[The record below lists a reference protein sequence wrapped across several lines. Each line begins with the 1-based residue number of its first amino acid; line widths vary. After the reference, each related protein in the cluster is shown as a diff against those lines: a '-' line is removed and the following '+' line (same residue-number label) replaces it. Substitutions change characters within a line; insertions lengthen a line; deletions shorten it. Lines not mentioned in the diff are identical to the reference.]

1 MKKVVNL
8 EEEKS
13 DLLDVFPVTCL
24 YNGEWD
30 TDLNLFGC
38 TGYILVHKST
48 LEFIHS
54 DLKLLILEC
63 VRRQDPPNGKIQCES
78 KRYAAGTSCFLTCDK
93 GYIPLGKTF
102 MTCKEDEDT
111 GDFDWNIDQP
121 EFVCV
126 RPIGMFPY
134 SIFHLW

>member
-1 MKKVVNL
+1 M
-8 EEEKS
+8 ES
-13 DLLDVFPVTCL
+13 GTQISPFLDAQVT
-24 YNGEWD
+24 
-30 TDLNLFGC
+30 FS
-38 TGYILVHKST
+38 VHKST
-48 LEFIHS
+48 LVSNFLLI
-54 DLKLLILEC
+54 LILILILEC

-134 SIFHLW
+134 SILWQLFAHLMC